1 MLIAVTGELLL
12 VEDVEGDIEVLD
24 ICAEV
29 LMGVL
34 LGTAIEV
41 ILLEGADAEIIRAAV
56 SEVVQGVEVLEDT
69 RETVVLGF
77 VAKVAVSLAGIL
89 ALVLAMEGTVALVS
103 AVVVWA
109 VEVLVAL
116 VFAVVVFAVKT
127 VVALVFAVVVYAV
140 EIVVPLVLVGTTAL
154 VFAAEGTVGVA
165 FAAVD
170 VVGDAEDAVVTLGAL
185 EMLAEEVEVLSM

>member
-1 MLIAVTGELLL
+1 MLIAVIGELLL
-12 VEDVEGDIEVLD
+12 VEDVEGEIEVLD

-29 LMGVL
+29 LMRVL
-34 LGTAIEV
+34 LGTAMEV
-41 ILLEGADAEIIRAAV
+41 TLLGADAVIIRAAF

-77 VAKVAVSLAGIL
+77 VAKVTVSLAGVL

-109 VEVLVAL
+109 VEV
-116 VFAVVVFAVKT
+116 

-140 EIVVPLVLVGTTAL
+140 ETVVPLVLVGTTAL
-154 VFAAEGTVGVA
+154 LFAAEGTVVVV

>member
-1 MLIAVTGELLL
+1 MLIAVIGELLF
-12 VEDVEGDIEVLD
+12 VEDMEGDIEVLD

-34 LGTAIEV
+34 LGTAMEV
-41 ILLEGADAEIIRAAV
+41 TLLEGAEAVIIRAAF
-56 SEVVQGVEVLEDT
+56 SEVVQGVEVLEDM

-77 VAKVAVSLAGIL
+77 VAKVTVSLAGVL
-89 ALVLAMEGTVALVS
+89 ALVLAMEGTVAVVF

-109 VEVLVAL
+109 VEVVVAL
-116 VFAVVVFAVKT
+116 VLIAVVVFAVET
-127 VVALVFAVVVYAV
+127 VVALVFAIVVYAV
-140 EIVVPLVLVGTTAL
+140 EIVVPLVVVGTIAS
-154 VFAAEGTVGVA
+154 VFGTVVVA
-165 FAAVD
+165 FVAVD